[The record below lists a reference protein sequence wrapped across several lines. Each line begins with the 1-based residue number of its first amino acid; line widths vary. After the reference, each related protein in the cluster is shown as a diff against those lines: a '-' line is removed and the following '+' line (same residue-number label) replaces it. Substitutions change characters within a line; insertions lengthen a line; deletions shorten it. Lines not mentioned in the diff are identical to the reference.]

1 MSNENVIE
9 PVKIDSLNDYINRTC
24 ISELCGEESGI
35 FSIYRGQTNDCDLLP
50 KIARNTRYG
59 YKPDEIKKKETDI
72 IEEFKRRSYPYLD
85 FDVKNQWDLL
95 ALAQHYGLPTRLLD
109 WTENPLAALW
119 FAFRNE
125 RKKNFENVNRY
136 VWSFIVLEED
146 FFKEDMQ
153 NTANESLH
161 PQTPYNQ
168 SITIVFRP
176 NHVTNKITA
185 QNGWF
190 TVHKFVGEETKT
202 GFVSLNTN
210 EKYHKRLVKFE
221 IPEDL
226 RDEIMMKLDKLG
238 INYFSLFPDLEG
250 LSNYLKWKN
259 KI

>member
-9 PVKIDSLNDYINRTC
+9 PVKIVSLNDYINSTC
-24 ISELCGEESGI
+24 ISELCGEEPGI
-35 FSIYRGQTNDCDLLP
+35 FSIYRGQEEDWDLLP
-50 KIARNTRYG
+50 TIARNRRYG
-59 YKPDEIKKKETDI
+59 YKPDEIIKKEKDI

-95 ALAQHYGLPTRLLD
+95 ALAQHYRLPTRLLD

-119 FAFRNE
+119 FAFE
-125 RKKNFENVNRY
+125 KKIEKNVNRY
-136 VWSFIVLEED
+136 VWAFIVGEED
-146 FFKEDMQ
+146 LFKEDMQ
-153 NTANESLH
+153 NTANES

-176 NHVTNKITA
+176 NHVTNRITA

-190 TVHKFVGEETKT
+190 TVHKFVGKKTKT
-202 GFVSLNTN
+202 GFIALNTN
-210 EKYHKRLVKFE
+210 KRYRKKLVKYE